1 MADPRKFLLVIQ
13 LPINSVGDFDRM
25 VEAEERIDALLK
37 GLGQVDG
44 HDAGSGEGN
53 IFIFTDHPELAFQKA
68 LPCLEEPVREL
79 ARAAYR
85 ETEGETFTILWPSGL
100 KEFRVL

>member
-1 MADPRKFLLVIQ
+1 VNGGPKYLLVLQ
-13 LPINSVGDFDRM
+13 VPIGSMGDFDRM

-37 GLGQVDG
+37 GLGRVDG

-53 IFIFTDHPELAFQKA
+53 LLIFTDTPEAALQKA
-68 LPCLEEPVREL
+68 LPCLDEKVRDL

-85 ETEGETFTILWPSGL
+85 EADGEDFTILWPPGL